1 MFKKILATL
10 VMGTTL
16 LSAAVPAFAA
26 SSPYQFRA
34 TQIQVHTPSGV
45 KTIDCENFAYQGTTY
60 VPIFY
65 MIEALHAAG
74 ASANWNG
81 KTQTF
86 TISDPFASSVSAL
99 PVKSGTVN
107 LVLNGKAS
115 GFHAS
120 RIVATDPQSHV
131 ETTYM
136 KLGDLQS
143 VIGAYGITNPWNG
156 SVTPNMWVLPKFYDP
171 VPQTQTE
178 IGSSADAV
186 YYLISGYGGTF
197 DGMTDMSTPFFI
209 DKYYVIAV
217 VNGSVYQSVGFSSQ
231 PTTLTG
237 IVSSVP
243 GGSLSVY
250 YDSHTIAIVS
260 TGGSGAWVG
269 KITPPLPTET
279 ISSVQ
284 YVPAGTLPNLQ
295 TNDSALQV
303 TTNDGNVYYYDASN
317 AQLVQSTN

>member
-1 MFKKILATL
+1 MKRHIASVVLAAS
-10 VMGTTL
+10 ML
-16 LSAAVPAFAA
+16 LSTSAVTFAA
-26 SSPYQFRA
+26 TSTYQFRA

-45 KTIDCENFAYQGTTY
+45 KTIECENFAYRGTTY
-60 VPIFY
+60 VPIYY
-65 MIEALHAAG
+65 MIEALHDAG
-74 ASANWNG
+74 ASASWDG

-86 TISDPFASSVSAL
+86 TISDPFYASAVSL
-99 PVKSGTVN
+99 PAQSGAVSFK
-107 LVLNGKAS
+107 LDGVQS
-115 GFHAS
+115 QFHAN
-120 RIVATDPQSHV
+120 RIVTRDPQSHV
-131 ETTYM
+131 ETTYL

-143 VIGAYGITNPWNG
+143 ILGVGYGITNPWNG
-156 SVTPNMWVLPKFYDP
+156 SVTPNTWTLPKFYDP

-186 YYLISGYGGTF
+186 YYLISGYGGLF
-197 DGMTDMSTPFFI
+197 DGMDNMGTPFFI

-231 PTTLTG
+231 PTALTETT
-237 IVSSVP
+237 S
-243 GGSLSVY
+243 GGNNLSIY
-250 YDSHTIAIVS
+250 YDSHTIAIVE

-279 ISSVQ
+279 IASVQ

-303 TTNDGNVYYYDASN
+303 TTNDGNVYYFDASN
-317 AQLVQSTN
+317 AEMVQSTN